1 MRRLMWFTLGIGAV
15 CALCVYRWLTID
27 LWIPALAMGM
37 LSIGAALCGR
47 KVKWLRC
54 VAAVCLG
61 CAAGF
66 LWFGVFSLYYLQT
79 VAQLDGEI
87 CYMSITATDY
97 SYETAYGVAVEGI
110 LELNGKPVRVKT
122 YLDEKEVPAEPDD
135 LLKGSF
141 RFRVTTP
148 DGADEPTA
156 HQGKGIFLLAYE
168 EDAVEIQKSDETS
181 VWTIPARLRHRLL
194 GILDTTFPADTA
206 GFAKALLLGDRT
218 GIDYKTNTAFKLSGI
233 SHVIAVSGLHVTILF
248 TLINILCF
256 KRRSLV
262 ALLGIPTLLLFAA
275 AAGFSPS
282 ITRVCIMQCLM
293 ILATLLNKEYDGP
306 TELAFS
312 CLVMLILNPLVITS
326 VSFQLSVGC
335 MIGIFMFSRRISE
348 YFAQKLRRKG
358 KLTRWVSGSVAVTL
372 SAMAITT
379 PLVACYFGTI
389 SLVGIL
395 TNLLTL
401 WIISIIFYG
410 IILVCLLSTFWY
422 AAASLAASLIAWPI
436 RYVLTV
442 SKLLASFPLAAVYT
456 ASIYIVIWLIFC
468 YILLAMFLLGKKK
481 QPLVLFCCMV
491 IGLCTALAASWME
504 FPTEE
509 TRLTALDV
517 GQGQCILLQSDGKT
531 FVVDCGGKDGEEVAD
546 LVAERLLSQGV
557 FHLDGMILTH
567 FDADHSSGAEY
578 LLSRMKTDLLI
589 VSDCRDDEKLQQRL
603 TPLVS
608 RTVTVKEDNLLSFGN
623 TEISIFGPVVPQF
636 DNESSLAILFQRE
649 NCDILITGDRTGF
662 GERVLL
668 KTARIPEVDILVAG
682 HHGAKN
688 ASCKELLEAT
698 KPEIVVISV
707 GENRFGHPAQETL
720 KRFADIGST
729 VYRTDL
735 HGNISIR
742 R

>member
-1 MRRLMWFTLGIGAV
+1 M
-15 CALCVYRWLTID
+15 
-27 LWIPALAMGM
+27 
-37 LSIGAALCGR
+37 
-47 KVKWLRC
+47 
-54 VAAVCLG
+54 
-61 CAAGF
+61 
-66 LWFGVFSLYYLQT
+66 
-79 VAQLDGEI
+79 
-87 CYMSITATDY
+87 
-97 SYETAYGVAVEGI
+97 
-110 LELNGKPVRVKT
+110 
-122 YLDEKEVPAEPDD
+122 
-135 LLKGSF
+135 
-141 RFRVTTP
+141 
-148 DGADEPTA
+148 
-156 HQGKGIFLLAYE
+156 
-168 EDAVEIQKSDETS
+168 
-181 VWTIPARLRHRLL
+181 
-194 GILDTTFPADTA
+194 
-206 GFAKALLLGDRT
+206 
-218 GIDYKTNTAFKLSGI
+218 
-233 SHVIAVSGLHVTILF
+233 
-248 TLINILCF
+248 
-256 KRRSLV
+256 
-262 ALLGIPTLLLFAA
+262 
-275 AAGFSPS
+275 
-282 ITRVCIMQCLM
+282 
-293 ILATLLNKEYDGP
+293 
-306 TELAFS
+306 
-312 CLVMLILNPLVITS
+312 
-326 VSFQLSVGC
+326 
-335 MIGIFMFSRRISE
+335 
-348 YFAQKLRRKG
+348 
-358 KLTRWVSGSVAVTL
+358 
-372 SAMAITT
+372 
-379 PLVACYFGTI
+379 
-389 SLVGIL
+389 
-395 TNLLTL
+395 
-401 WIISIIFYG
+401 
-410 IILVCLLSTFWY
+410 
-422 AAASLAASLIAWPI
+422 AASLIAWPI
-436 RYVLTV
+436 RYVLTA

-504 FPTEE
+504 FPSEE
-509 TRLTALDV
+509 ARMTTLDV

-589 VSDCRDDEKLQQRL
+589 VSDCRDGEKLQQRL
-603 TPLVS
+603 TQLVS

-735 HGNISIR
+735 HGNILIR